1 MKDEFDCTF
10 LYFKSTGKWGYEGR
24 GNFPRPPV
32 EGEYYDVDHDA
43 VYRQNN
49 GMPGISSEG
58 KGYTVIIIPDQDC
71 AVSASYPRMLKPE
84 KEV

>member
-1 MKDEFDCTF
+1 MEDEFDCTF
-10 LYFKSTGKWGYEGR
+10 LYFKSTGKWEYEGR

-32 EGEYYDVDHDA
+32 AGEYYEVDHDA

-49 GMPGISSEG
+49 GMPGISTDG
-58 KGYTVIIIPDQDC
+58 KYMTVIIIPDQKC
-71 AVSASYPRMLKPE
+71 TVLTAYPRMLKAD